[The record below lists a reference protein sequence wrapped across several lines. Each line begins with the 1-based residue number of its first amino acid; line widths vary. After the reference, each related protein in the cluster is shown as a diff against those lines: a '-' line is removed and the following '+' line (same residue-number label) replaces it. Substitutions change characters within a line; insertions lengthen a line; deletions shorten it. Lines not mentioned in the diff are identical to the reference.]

1 MSDDQS
7 MLSQDEIDALLQGD
21 FGLDDLEEEEEQES
35 VTGIFSAEQ
44 MRLLLEISD
53 AILVREVSVL
63 NDFINRE
70 VVLAGSKQPELLSGN
85 DLKEDLLS
93 TEHVL
98 VTTNFDAGKSGI
110 VITGLSGAIFTSLMT
125 DGEWNGDPDF
135 EFDEFKLSA
144 LQDCF
149 TGLMGK
155 VVPALKT
162 VISKDYVSSPPQ
174 AIVLSGKEFPPEA
187 SLLREPNLVQV
198 TYDLSIGDEPPSQFR
213 YLISEEL
220 AKAYI
225 LAKDPSSSFGDTATV
240 DEPASQDLA
249 PAPVPAS
256 EPAPAMEPDPTAMGG
271 MDPQAMMHQQM
282 AQQQQMTE
290 QQMQQQMQQQMAQPQ
305 MMAPGQVQ
313 PMQAGGVPGAIP
325 GMMQPGMAMQPQGQQ
340 MGFSSW
346 QFPPIAPG
354 SVGAASGNMDLLKD
368 VSLQITVELGRA
380 TMPIGQVLEL
390 LNGSIVELN
399 KQAGEAVELYVQGKL
414 IARGE
419 VVIIDENFGV
429 RITSIISQQERMESV
444 GK

>member
-21 FGLDDLEEEEEQES
+21 FGLDDLEEDQEPEAASGVFTPEQ
-35 VTGIFSAEQ
+35 T
-44 MRLLLEISD
+44 RLLLEISD
-53 AILVREVSVL
+53 AILVREIGVF

-70 VVLAGSKQPELLSGN
+70 VVLAGSKQPEVLSGDN
-85 DLKEDLLS
+85 LKEDLLS

-98 VTTNFDAGKSGI
+98 ITTDFDAGKSGI
-110 VITGLSGAIFTSLMT
+110 VITGLSGAILTSLMT

-155 VVPALKT
+155 VVPALKS

-187 SLLREPNLVQV
+187 SLLREANLVQV

-213 YLISEEL
+213 YLMSEEL

-225 LAKDPSSSFGDTATV
+225 LAKDPSASFADAAAAP
-240 DEPASQDLA
+240 EPAGE
-249 PAPVPAS
+249 VPAATP
-256 EPAPAMEPDPTAMGG
+256 EPAPAMTSPDAAAMAEPDPMAMGG
-271 MDPQAMMHQQM
+271 MDQQAMM
-282 AQQQQMTE
+282 QQQV
-290 QQMQQQMQQQMAQPQ
+290 MQQQQMAQMPPGGGPQ
-305 MMAPGQVQ
+305 PTQ
-313 PMQAGGVPGAIP
+313 PMQPGAVPGAMP
-325 GMMQPGMAMQPQGQQ
+325 GMMQPQGQQ
-340 MGFSSW
+340 MGFSPW

-354 SVGAASGNMDLLKD
+354 AAGVAAGNMDLLKD

-429 RITSIISQQERMESV
+429 RITSIVSQQERMQSV
-444 GK
+444 QGA